1 MKVALIEKE
10 NNGLSQTISSFFK
23 FRKDIIITNHTNT
36 TEKLYKENDFIIF
49 LDCKETLP
57 EESNAKIIQTHAS
70 LLPAFDTETPIKD
83 AFLASVKVSGITVS
97 YADEKIIAQF
107 PVLIDYNTDF
117 EDFEANIRKTEKMLY
132 PIVLKSVFDNKPF
145 SFSDIMGNSQ
155 HEGCSGNC
163 GSCGGCH

>member
-10 NNGLSQTISSFFK
+10 NNSLSQTISSFFK
-23 FRKDIIITNHTNT
+23 FRNDIIITNYSTA
-36 TEKLYKENDFIIF
+36 TEKLFEENDFLIF
-49 LDCKETLP
+49 LDCQETLS
-57 EESNAKIIQTHAS
+57 EKSNAKIIKTHPS
-70 LLPAFDTETPIKD
+70 LLPAFDSETAIKD
-83 AFLASVKVSGITVS
+83 SFLAGVKVSGITVS
-97 YADEKIIAQF
+97 YADGKIIAQF

-132 PIVLKSVFDNKPF
+132 PLVLKSIFDNKPF